1 MMGLRRILTGSYNEV
16 MQTEPHIQPQHLPVS
31 LPILCI
37 VGPTGAGKT
46 HLAMSLAEHAQ
57 SIGMKIELISMD
69 SALVY
74 RGLDI
79 GSAKPT
85 KAERAAVIHH
95 LIDILEP
102 TEVYSAAKFANDAKR
117 LCQEIRLR
125 GNIPVVVG
133 GTMLYWRAWAHGLS
147 SLPPANPHIRTR
159 LDEQGK
165 TLGWPAMHMQLMKVD
180 PITASRLMPN
190 DSQRVQRALEVYE
203 ITGTP
208 MSTLLADSPSEDG
221 REGSAIPD
229 WINLVSLEP
238 SDRARLH
245 ANLEKR
251 FDEMLNG
258 GLIAEV
264 EKLRANCALHP
275 DLPAIR
281 SVGYRQVWEYLD
293 GQSNWDQM
301 RYKALAATR
310 QLGKRQLTWLRAI
323 AGRNTFDP
331 FNPSGLALALE
342 YCKQHLA

>member
-1 MMGLRRILTGSYNEV
+1 
-16 MQTEPHIQPQHLPVS
+16 MQSEPYIQPAHTLDQPS
-31 LPILCI
+31 TLCI
-37 VGPTGAGKT
+37 VGPTGSGKT
-46 HLAMSLAEHAQ
+46 HLAMSLARHAK
-57 SIGMKIELISMD
+57 SIGLTLELISMD

-85 KAERAAVIHH
+85 PAEQAEVEHH

-102 TEVYSAAKFANDAKR
+102 TESYSAARFAKDAKQ
-117 LCQEIRLR
+117 LCHEIRTR
-125 GNIPVVVG
+125 GNIPIVVG

-147 SLPPANPHIRTR
+147 ALPPANLEIRSR

-165 TLGWPAMHMQLMKVD
+165 QIGWPAMHALLATVD
-180 PITASRLMPN
+180 PPTAARLQAN
-190 DSQRVQRALEVYE
+190 DSQRVQRALEIYE
-203 ITGTP
+203 ITGKP
-208 MSTLLADSPSEDG
+208 MSALLADSPSEDG
-221 REGSAIPD
+221 REGSEIPN

-245 ANLEKR
+245 QNLEKR
-251 FDEMLNG
+251 FDEMLTG
-258 GLIAEV
+258 GLIDEV
-264 EKLRANCALHP
+264 QKLRSNPQLHA

-293 GQSNWDQM
+293 GHVDWEQM

-323 AGRNTFDP
+323 SGRKMFDP
-331 FNPSGLALALE
+331 FNPTELKAALE
-342 YCKQHLA
+342 YCKESLSSQA

>member
-1 MMGLRRILTGSYNEV
+1 
-16 MQTEPHIQPQHLPVS
+16 MQTESYIQPALAQINP
-31 LPILCI
+31 PILCI

-46 HLAMSLAEHAQ
+46 HLAMSLAEHAK
-57 SIGMKIELISMD
+57 SIGATIELISMD

-85 KAERAAVIHH
+85 QLEQATVIHH
-95 LIDILEP
+95 LIDILDP
-102 TEVYSAAKFANDAKR
+102 TEVYSAAKFANDAKQ
-117 LCQEIRLR
+117 LCEEIRTR
-125 GNIPVVVG
+125 GNIPIVVG

-147 SLPPANPHIRTR
+147 SLPPANAEIRER
-159 LDEQGK
+159 LDAQGK
-165 TLGWPAMHMQLMKVD
+165 VLGWPAMHAQLMLVD
-180 PITASRLMPN
+180 PITAARLMPN

-203 ITGTP
+203 ITGKP

-221 REGSAIPD
+221 REGSDIPE

-238 SDRARLH
+238 NDRAKLH
-245 ANLEKR
+245 VNLERR
-251 FDEMLNG
+251 FDQMLSS
-258 GLIAEV
+258 GLIEEV
-264 EKLRANCALHP
+264 ERLRANPALHP

-281 SVGYRQVWEYLD
+281 SVGYRQVWEYLA
-293 GQSNWDQM
+293 GQIDYDQM

-331 FNPSGLALALE
+331 FNPIELNAALD
-342 YCKQHLA
+342 YCKQTLAQAG

>member
-1 MMGLRRILTGSYNEV
+1 
-16 MQTEPHIQPQHLPVS
+16 MQTEPYIQPMQSPEPFS
-31 LPILCI
+31 TICI

-46 HLAMSLAEHAQ
+46 HLAMSLAEHAK
-57 SIGMKIELISMD
+57 SIGLNIELISMD

-85 KAERAAVIHH
+85 KAEQAAVVHH

-102 TEVYSAAKFANDAKR
+102 TEVYSAARFAKDAKR
-117 LCQEIRLR
+117 LCEEIRSR

-147 SLPPANPHIRTR
+147 SLPPANPEIRIR
-159 LDEQGK
+159 LEEQAK
-165 TLGWPAMHMQLMKVD
+165 AIGWPAMHTHLSQVD
-180 PITASRLMPN
+180 PVTAARLMPN
-190 DSQRVQRALEVYE
+190 DSQRVQRALEVLE
-203 ITGTP
+203 ITGKP
-208 MSTLLADSPSEDG
+208 MSTLLAESPSEDG
-221 REGSAIPD
+221 REGSAIPP

-238 SDRARLH
+238 SDRKRLH
-245 ANLEKR
+245 LNLEKR
-251 FDEMLNG
+251 FDEMLSG
-258 GLIAEV
+258 GLMEEV
-264 EKLRANCALHP
+264 ETLRKNTALHA

-293 GQSNWDQM
+293 GQIDWEQM

-323 AGRNTFDP
+323 AGRKTFDP
-331 FNPSGLALALE
+331 FNPSELKAALD
-342 YCKQHLA
+342 YCKANLK

>member
-1 MMGLRRILTGSYNEV
+1 
-16 MQTEPHIQPQHLPVS
+16 MQTEPNIQPT
-31 LPILCI
+31 ILCI

-46 HLAMSLAEHAQ
+46 YLAMALAEHAK
-57 SIGMKIELISMD
+57 SIGQTVELISMD

-85 KAERAAVIHH
+85 KAEQAAVQHH

-102 TEVYSAAKFANDAKR
+102 TESYSAARFANDAKR
-117 LCQEIRLR
+117 LCGEILAR

-147 SLPPANPHIRTR
+147 SLPPADSEIRGR
-159 LDEQGK
+159 LDEKGK
-165 TLGWPAMHMQLMKVD
+165 AIGWPAMHNELAKVD
-180 PITASRLMPN
+180 PVTARRLQPN

-203 ITGTP
+203 ITGKP
-208 MSTLLADSPSEDG
+208 MSELLANAPSEDG
-221 REGSAIPD
+221 REGSAIPQ

-238 SDRARLH
+238 SDRSHLH
-245 ANLEKR
+245 HNLEKR
-251 FDEMLNG
+251 FDEMLAR
-258 GLIAEV
+258 GLLEEV
-264 EKLRANCALHP
+264 QELKKNPNLHA

-281 SVGYRQVWEYLD
+281 AVGYRQVWEYLSGD
-293 GQSNWDQM
+293 IEQTEM

-323 AGRNTFDP
+323 AGRKTFDP
-331 FNPSGLALALE
+331 FNPNALQAALE
-342 YCKQHLA
+342 YCKQSLAKAP

>member
-1 MMGLRRILTGSYNEV
+1 
-16 MQTEPHIQPQHLPVS
+16 MQTEPYIQPMQSSGPFS
-31 LPILCI
+31 TICI

-46 HLAMSLAEHAQ
+46 HLAMSLAEHAKT
-57 SIGMKIELISMD
+57 IGLCIELISMD

-85 KAERAAVIHH
+85 KAEQATVVHH

-102 TEVYSAAKFANDAKR
+102 TEVYSAARFAKDAKR
-117 LCQEIRLR
+117 LCEEIRNR

-147 SLPPANPHIRTR
+147 TLPPADPEIRER
-159 LDEQGK
+159 LEEQAK
-165 TLGWPAMHMQLMKVD
+165 VIGWPAMHTQLAQVD
-180 PITASRLMPN
+180 PITATRLMPN
-190 DSQRVQRALEVYE
+190 DSQRVQRALEVFE
-203 ITGTP
+203 ITGKP
-208 MSTLLADSPSEDG
+208 MSALLAESPSEDG
-221 REGSAIPD
+221 REGSAIPP

-238 SDRARLH
+238 IDRARLH
-245 ANLEKR
+245 LNLEKR
-251 FDEMLNG
+251 FDEMLSG
-258 GLIAEV
+258 GLLEEV
-264 EKLRANCALHP
+264 EALRKNTALHA

-281 SVGYRQVWEYLD
+281 SVGYRQVWEYLN
-293 GQSNWDQM
+293 GQIDAEQM

-331 FNPSGLALALE
+331 FNPNELKAALD
-342 YCKQHLA
+342 YCKLNLK

>member
-1 MMGLRRILTGSYNEV
+1 
-16 MQTEPHIQPQHLPVS
+16 MQTELHIQPEHSPHQP
-31 LPILCI
+31 PILCI

-46 HLAMSLAEHAQ
+46 HLAMALAEYAK
-57 SIGMKIELISMD
+57 SIGRIIELISMD

-85 KAERAAVIHH
+85 KNEQAAVQHH

-102 TEVYSAAKFANDAKR
+102 SESYSAAHFAKDAKR
-117 LCQEIRLR
+117 LCEEIRKR

-147 SLPPANPHIRTR
+147 ALPPANPEIRAR

-165 TLGWPAMHMQLMKVD
+165 SLGWPAMHSQLTGVD
-180 PITASRLMPN
+180 PITAARLQPN

-203 ITGTP
+203 ITGKP
-208 MSTLLADSPSEDG
+208 MSELLADCPSADG
-221 REGSAIPD
+221 REGSAIPE

-238 SDRARLH
+238 SDRSRLH
-245 ANLEKR
+245 QNLEKR
-251 FDEMLNG
+251 FDAMLIG
-258 GLIAEV
+258 GLLEEV
-264 EKLRANCALHP
+264 TLLRKNPSLHG

-281 SVGYRQVWEYLD
+281 SIGYRQVWEYLS
-293 GQSNWDQM
+293 GVVDQTEM

-323 AGRNTFDP
+323 AGRKTFDP
-331 FNPSGLALALE
+331 FNPAELNAALD
-342 YCKQHLA
+342 YCKQSLSQ

>member
-1 MMGLRRILTGSYNEV
+1 
-16 MQTEPHIQPQHLPVS
+16 MQTEPHIQPTHLLDQP
-31 LPILCI
+31 PILCI

-46 HLAMSLAEHAQ
+46 HLAMALAEHAK
-57 SIGMKIELISMD
+57 SIGQTVELISMD

-74 RGLDI
+74 CGLDI
-79 GSAKPT
+79 GSAKPS
-85 KAERAAVIHH
+85 KVEQAAVRHH

-102 TEVYSAAKFANDAKR
+102 TEAYSAARFANDAKR
-117 LCQEIRLR
+117 LCEEIRAR

-147 SLPPANPHIRTR
+147 SLPPANPDIRTR

-165 TLGWPAMHMQLMKVD
+165 TIGWPAMHAELAKVD
-180 PITASRLMPN
+180 LITAARLQPN

-203 ITGTP
+203 ITGKP
-208 MSTLLADSPSEDG
+208 MSELLAASPSEDG
-221 REGSAIPD
+221 REGSAIPE
-229 WINLVSLEP
+229 WIDLVSLEP

-245 ANLEKR
+245 QNLEKR
-251 FDEMLNG
+251 FDEMLIG
-258 GLIAEV
+258 GLLEEV
-264 EKLRANCALHP
+264 EALRKNPELHA

-293 GQSNWDQM
+293 GVVDQEEM

-331 FNPSGLALALE
+331 FNPNELKAALE
-342 YCKQHLA
+342 YCKQSLNK

>member
-1 MMGLRRILTGSYNEV
+1 
-16 MQTEPHIQPQHLPVS
+16 MQTEPYIQPMQSPEPFS
-31 LPILCI
+31 TICI

-46 HLAMSLAEHAQ
+46 HLAMALAEHAK
-57 SIGMKIELISMD
+57 SIGLCIELISMD

-85 KAERAAVIHH
+85 KAEQAAVVHH

-102 TEVYSAAKFANDAKR
+102 TEVYSAARFAKDAKR
-117 LCQEIRLR
+117 LCEEIRSR
-125 GNIPVVVG
+125 GHIPIVVG

-147 SLPPANPHIRTR
+147 TLPPANAEIRVR
-159 LDEQGK
+159 LEVQAK
-165 TLGWPAMHMQLMKVD
+165 AIGWPAMHQQLSQVD
-180 PITASRLMPN
+180 PVTASRLMPN
-190 DSQRVQRALEVYE
+190 DAQRVQRALEVFE
-203 ITGTP
+203 ITGKP
-208 MSTLLADSPSEDG
+208 MSALLAESPSEDG
-221 REGSAIPD
+221 REGSVIPP

-245 ANLEKR
+245 LNLEKR
-251 FDEMLNG
+251 FDEMLSR
-258 GLIAEV
+258 GLLEEV
-264 EKLRANCALHP
+264 GALRKNTALHAN
-275 DLPAIR
+275 LPAIR

-293 GQSNWDQM
+293 GQIDWAQM

-331 FNPSGLALALE
+331 FSPNELKAALD
-342 YCKQHLA
+342 YCKLNLK